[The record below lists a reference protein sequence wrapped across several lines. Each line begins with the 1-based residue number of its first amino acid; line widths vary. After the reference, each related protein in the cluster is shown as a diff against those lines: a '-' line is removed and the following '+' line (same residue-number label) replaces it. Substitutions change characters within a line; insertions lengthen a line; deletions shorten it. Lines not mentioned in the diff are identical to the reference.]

1 MNCRT
6 WFTVL
11 GEYFL
16 LSSEFF
22 KFAPFYQNYLDM
34 LFLFFLIVNNNK
46 RSIILEIKTTGVK
59 LLKY

>member
-11 GEYFL
+11 VECFCCVL
-16 LSSEFF
+16 NSSD
-22 KFAPFYQNYLDM
+22 LH
-34 LFLFFLIVNNNK
+34 FLIKTEVLFSLIANNNK